1 MFKKILAV
9 QILTGLLCF
18 TLAACADNSGS
29 SQTESTQQSDSASS
43 EQTAQP
49 TESGSDSSADSSAE
63 QSSDTD
69 STSDSTGE
77 ALSENVT
84 APEDMFTERDLSG
97 EYSDYSEIT
106 LSDSGCNTTADGVS
120 ISGSTVTITQKGT
133 YLISGTLSDGQII
146 VSAPDTDKV
155 QLVLNGASITKKG
168 SAAIYITEADKV
180 FITTVEGTNNTLASA
195 GEFVQTDDNTVDGAV
210 FSKADIIF
218 NGKGTLDI
226 TCESGHGAV
235 TKDDLKITG
244 GTYNITSASKGLSG
258 KDSVRI
264 AGGSITVNSGTDAIH
279 SENTE
284 DTAKGYVYICGGSL
298 DLTSGGDGIS
308 ASGTLTVDGGSFK
321 IVSGGGASQQTQG
334 YGSADDSSYKGL
346 KSSTDLVIN
355 GGELNIDSRDDALHS
370 NNNVTVRGGTLEI
383 STGDDGIHA
392 DNITAITDGTIN
404 IAKSYEGIEGLEIDI
419 SGGKISL
426 VSSDDGLNAAGGN
439 DGSGWGGGMKQD
451 MFAAQSGALINISGG
466 EISITAEGDG
476 VDSNGNLTVSGG
488 TTYVSGPTN
497 SGNGSLDYNGTAT
510 ITGGVFIAAGS
521 SGMAQNFGTESTQG
535 SILCNFTSGTA
546 GSEITLTDENGK
558 ILASFTPAK
567 SYQTV
572 IISAPEIEVGKTYTV
587 TVGEQSQEISMTSI
601 IYGAS
606 GQGGFGGGGHGGGG
620 FEKPGRFGDMG
631 DMDRM
636 QQPAM

>member
-18 TLAACADNSGS
+18 TLAACADSSGS
-29 SQTESTQQSDSASS
+29 SRTEQSQSDSASS
-43 EQTAQP
+43 EQTTKP
-49 TESGSDSSADSSAE
+49 SESSSDNSADSSAE
-63 QSSDTD
+63 QSSDTE

-77 ALSENVT
+77 ALSGSVT

-106 LSDSGCNTTADGVS
+106 LSDSGCNTSADGVTV
-120 ISGSTVTITQKGT
+120 SGSTVTITQKGT

-155 QLVLNGASITKKG
+155 QLVLSGASITKNG
-168 SAAIYITEADKV
+168 GAAIYITEADKV
-180 FITTVEGTNNTLASA
+180 FITTAEGTNNTLAST
-195 GEFVQTDDNTVDGAV
+195 GEFVQTDENTVDGAV
-210 FSKADIIF
+210 FSKADVIF

-284 DTAKGYVYICGGSL
+284 DTAKGYVYICGGTL
-298 DLTSGGDGIS
+298 DLTAGGDGIS
-308 ASGTLTVDGGSFK
+308 ASGTLTVDGGSFD
-321 IVSGGGASQQTQG
+321 IVSGGGASHQTQG
-334 YGSADDSSYKGL
+334 YGSADDSSYKGF
-346 KSSTDLVIN
+346 KSSTDLMIN
-355 GGELNIDSRDDALHS
+355 GGEFNIDSRDDAIHS
-370 NNNVTVRGGTLEI
+370 NNNVTVSGGTLEI

-392 DNITAITDGTIN
+392 DNITAIADGTIN

-451 MFAAQSGALINISGG
+451 MFAAESGALINITGG
-466 EISITAEGDG
+466 EISISAEGDG

-546 GSEITLTDENGK
+546 GSEITLSDETGK

-572 IISAPEIEVGKTYTV
+572 VISTPDIEVGKIYTL
-587 TVGEQSQEISMTSI
+587 TAGGQSQEISMTSI

-606 GQGGFGGGGHGGGG
+606 GMGGFGGGHGGG

-631 DMDRM
+631 DMGGM